1 MKNYLE
7 FVSGDLPS
15 GVVGGEVQVGRGFLV
30 SVIYE
35 KLFENKRGIV

>member
-7 FVSGDLPS
+7 FVSGDLPA
-15 GVVGGEVQVGRGFLV
+15 GVVGGDVQVGRGVLV

-35 KLFENKRGIV
+35 KII